1 MTFLEKL
8 LAASRRS
15 QSLICI
21 GLDPEYVR
29 LPRHLLDQPDPIL
42 AFHRAIIEAT
52 ADLVCA
58 YKPNLAFYEALGPAG
73 LVTLQETLRLIPS
86 HIPVI
91 GDAKR
96 GDMDNT
102 ARHYARALFDVY
114 QFDAITVNPYLGQD
128 SLQPFFDYHDK
139 GILVL
144 CRTSNPGARDL
155 QDIIVSDEQGTPEP
169 LYEHIA
175 RQVLTWNSAG
185 NAGLVV
191 GATYPAE
198 LQHIRQIAPELPIL
212 IPGVGAQG
220 GDLQAAVQAGTD
232 AAGERAIISAS
243 RSVLYADGGRDFA
256 AAAAH
261 ATRALREAANQARPN
276 NGSLA
281 WYNAGRVSNI

>member
-8 LAASRRS
+8 LTASRRN

-21 GLDPEYVR
+21 GLDPEYER
-29 LPRHLLDQPDPIL
+29 LPQHLLDQPNPVL
-42 AFHRAIIEAT
+42 AFHREIIEAT

-73 LVTLQETLRLIPS
+73 LVTLQETIRLIPA

-96 GDMDNT
+96 GDMGNT
-102 ARHYARALFDVY
+102 ARQYARALFDVY
-114 QFDAITVNPYLGQD
+114 QFDAVTVNPYLGQD
-128 SLQPFFDYHDK
+128 SLQPFFDYQDK

-155 QDIIVSDEQGTPEP
+155 QDVRINDGHGGQEP
-169 LYEHIA
+169 LYEYIA

-198 LQHIRQIAPELPIL
+198 LQRIRQIAPELPIL

-220 GDLQAAVQAGTD
+220 GDLQEAARAGVD
-232 AAGERAIISAS
+232 ASGERAIISVS
-243 RSVLYADGGRDFA
+243 RSVLYASNGHDFA
-256 AAAAH
+256 EAAARV
-261 ATRALREAANQARPN
+261 TRSLRNQANQARQGI
-276 NGSLA
+276 GSA
-281 WYNAGRVSNI
+281 